1 MNNLIIGLI
10 AGFFIGVFIGIMFMC
25 ALYLSKKGDD

>member
-1 MNNLIIGLI
+1 MINFIV
-10 AGFFIGVFIGIMFMC
+10 GFIIGVFIGITIIS

>member
-25 ALYLSKKGDD
+25 ALYLSKKGDN

>member
-1 MNNLIIGLI
+1 MISFIVGFIIGI
-10 AGFFIGVFIGIMFMC
+10 FIGITIMS